1 MTQQYNQDMTFGIP
15 FKEHWTIARVRAYT
29 KLNCGFW
36 IDDVYNYDVMNKE
49 VIKRTSSY
57 NLQLQKCDGQELDQY
72 MWEEWTKVFEESR
85 QFVQQSFIDFGIS
98 EAEAHFLSI
107 RYAKSVISKFRLK
120 MFIDFGGQDGK
131 EEFQRTALRN
141 AINYLYIRFDLMTV
155 RAHYVWSVKAVD
167 EKVSQFRKEAA
178 VETAKLLVEETG
190 AILHAKLVL

>member
-1 MTQQYNQDMTFGIP
+1 MTQEYNQDMTFGIP

-36 IDDVYNYDVMNKE
+36 IDDVYNYDELNKD

-57 NLQLQKCDGQELDQY
+57 NLNLQKYEAQELDQY
-72 MWEEWTKVFEESR
+72 MWEEWTNLFEESR
-85 QFVQQSFIDFGIS
+85 LFVLQSFIDFGLS

-107 RYAKSVISKFRLK
+107 RFAKSVISKFRLK
-120 MFIDFGGQDGK
+120 MFIDFGGKEGK

-155 RAHYVWSVKAVD
+155 KAHYLWSVKAAD
-167 EKVSQFRKEAA
+167 EKVSRFRKEAA
-178 VETAKLLVEETG
+178 AETAKMLVEETG
-190 AILHAKLVL
+190 AILHAKLML